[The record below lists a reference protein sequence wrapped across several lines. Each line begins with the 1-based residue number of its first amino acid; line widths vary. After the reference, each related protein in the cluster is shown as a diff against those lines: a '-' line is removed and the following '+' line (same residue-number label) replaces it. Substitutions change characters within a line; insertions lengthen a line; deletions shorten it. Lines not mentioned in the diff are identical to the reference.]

1 VVRFLTGLE
10 LSLVCLP
17 ILLPYMKKKLFICA
31 FIISLVGAIGLYSK
45 YKSVEKDVVLSL
57 NNKTATSV
65 PAIYSHYELY
75 TSESQLRPAALVQLL
90 TDRQYQKV
98 TSEPT
103 HPGEYLDSKTAI
115 LLLTRPF
122 HHPERSVEEPQLIE
136 VSKADGSIRNLN
148 DPQSG
153 ILLLEPVVI
162 ETLGGDNQRAS
173 DRIALSDLPPWL
185 PSMVLSIED
194 ERFNSHFGVDPLGI
208 ARAVFI
214 NISSGK
220 LVQGGSTITQQL
232 AKNLFFSPEKTL
244 NRKVKE
250 ALAAIALERH
260 LSKAEVLE
268 MYLNEVYLGQ
278 EGSVAIHGV
287 SEAARAFFG
296 KPVYDLVP
304 AEGAMLAGII
314 QAPSY
319 FSPRR
324 HPERAEQRRN
334 VVLDKTLQR
343 GMISPEQHEEA
354 IHTPLTVTAQAQY
367 SRKAPYFV
375 TQVRQGLPE
384 GWFDKAAHS
393 GLKLHTSLHYAAQ
406 RCAENSIK
414 ASIASVE
421 KKARRSKSGVPLQV
435 GLVAIEPASGLIR
448 AWAGGREY
456 SKNQFDHVAQ
466 AKRQIGS
473 TIKPFLYLTALDAN
487 LNDYKAA
494 TPISILPDSPLAIKT
509 VANKSWVPENYDHKY
524 RGDVTLRYA
533 LEKSLNVPAAY
544 ISTRVELKKLVDTL
558 TKFRVAPSIPAVPS
572 LALGSLESTLL
583 DLTSSYAA
591 LANQGSYVAP
601 RAVIQ
606 VTDALDTPL
615 LSEPEIVPEPIANPA
630 PVYVLTNMLQGVI
643 DRGTGAAIRSLGY
656 KGIAAGKTGTSN
668 DSRDSWF
675 IGYTPDLSVGVWV
688 GYDDN
693 SPTNLT
699 GGSGAAPI
707 WSAFMQCMEPLQRPI
722 GFTAPPGV
730 VAVDID
736 PATRRQPCDGDSNN
750 GLVRE
755 VFVEGTEPPSACDAR
770 MAQHRFEANQPEDS
784 GEFVDSTINNGEQ
797 RQPVREPWPPQDQYP
812 TEQIEENNNSLWDL
826 PAE

>member
-1 VVRFLTGLE
+1 
-10 LSLVCLP
+10 
-17 ILLPYMKKKLFICA
+17 MKKKIL
-31 FIISLVGAIGLYSK
+31 IGFLLLSGIGVTALYSK
-45 YKSVEKDVVLSL
+45 YRAVEKDVVLSL

-75 TSESQLRPAALVQLL
+75 TSESQLRPAALIQLL
-90 TDRQYQKV
+90 ADRQYQKV
-98 TSEPT
+98 TSEPS
-103 HPGEYLDSKTAI
+103 HPGEYFETPQAI
-115 LLLTRPF
+115 VLLTRPF
-122 HHPERSVEEPQLIE
+122 SHPERSVEEPQLIE
-136 VSKADGSIRNLN
+136 VSKSDGAVRNLN

-173 DRIALSDLPPWL
+173 DRVALADLPPWL

-194 ERFNSHFGVDPLGI
+194 ERFYSHIGVDPLGI
-208 ARAVFI
+208 GRAVI
-214 NISSGK
+214 TNISSGK

-244 NRKVKE
+244 TRKIKE

-260 LSKAEVLE
+260 LSKAAVLE

-278 EGSVAIHGV
+278 EGNVAIHGV
-287 SEAARAFFG
+287 AEAARAYFG
-296 KPVYDLVP
+296 RAVYDLTP
-304 AEGAMLAGII
+304 AESAMLAGII

-319 FSPRR
+319 YSPRR
-324 HPERAEQRRN
+324 HPERAQQRRN

-343 GMISPEQHEEA
+343 GMISPQQHQEAVNTPIRVTEQ
-354 IHTPLTVTAQAQY
+354 VQY
-367 SRKAPYFV
+367 ARKAPYFV

-384 GWFDKAAHS
+384 GWFDKASRS
-393 GLKLHTSLHYAAQ
+393 GLKLHTSLHFAAQ
-406 RCAENSIK
+406 RCAETSVK
-414 ASIASVE
+414 TSMPSVE
-421 KKARRSKSGVPLQV
+421 KKARRSKTGVPLQV
-435 GLVAIEPASGLIR
+435 GLVAIEPTTGLIR

-487 LNDYKAA
+487 LNEYKAA

-509 VANKSWVPENYDHKY
+509 VANQKWVPENYDHKY

-533 LEKSLNVPAAY
+533 LEKSLNIPAAY
-544 ISTRVELKKLVDTL
+544 LSTRVELRKLVDTL
-558 TKFRVAPSIPAVPS
+558 TKFRIAPKIPAVPS

-583 DLTSSYAA
+583 DVTTSYAA
-591 LANQGSYVAP
+591 LANGGSYVAP

-615 LSEPEIVPEPIANPA
+615 LTDPEIVPEPIANPA
-630 PVYVLTNMLQGVI
+630 PVYVLTNILQGVI
-643 DRGTGAAIRSLGY
+643 DRGTGSGIRAAGY

-675 IGYTPDLSVGVWV
+675 VGYTPDLSVGVWV

-707 WSAFMQCMEPLQRPI
+707 WAAFMQCMEPLQRPI
-722 GFTAPPGV
+722 GFSAPPGV

-736 PATRRQPCDGDSNN
+736 PATRRQPCNGDSES

-770 MAQHRFEANQPEDS
+770 MAQPRFEANTQPEDVEGS
-784 GEFVDSTINNGEQ
+784 SDYASDQPGE
-797 RQPVREPWPPQDQYP
+797 VREPWPPK
-812 TEQIEENNNSLWDL
+812 EQGVENSESLWDL